1 MNSNQTQFGSPVGMN
16 DDASLF
22 CVSVKLNRQLAGQS
36 KKKNQPPLAKHIATV
51 LLVDDELITRKIVSH
66 QLEASNYKVMLA
78 ENGHQAMKMVLDDK
92 PDLVLMDI
100 SMPVMDGFVAL
111 RMMRQVY
118 DSTQLPVIM
127 MTSSAEE
134 NQVAE
139 CFEFGANDHISKPIQ
154 PVGMLARIQAQM
166 KLKQTQYALRESE
179 QRYALASH
187 GTRDGIWD
195 WNLDTGEVYLSPR
208 WLAMVGVDDPN
219 WVAQGSSWL
228 DLVFDEDRERVR
240 SDLEAHLCG
249 ETSHFESELR
259 MPDKSGGFRW
269 MLCRGLAVRDEN
281 NITTRIAGSL
291 TDITEG
297 KVADALTGLPNRT
310 LFHDRAVRCFEQYRQ
325 NRSRT
330 FSILYIDVNDF
341 KLVNDSLGHDVGDEY
356 LIQISERISSA
367 LRYDGSVLARLGG
380 DEFGILLE
388 GVSSTDEAM
397 VVAERIQQRIK
408 APFTVSSREI
418 LGRVSVGI
426 AVVSRKNQSVDSV
439 IRQAD
444 TAMYYAKQYSENG
457 ICAFEERMQQEST
470 NRLEIGGQL
479 ENAIRRDELSLNFQ
493 PIIDA
498 EAMTTAGYE
507 ALLRWNHPVHGE
519 ISPAE
524 FVPIAEANGMIVEI
538 GKWVLEEACLQAA
551 KWNQATDRQVIVS
564 VNVSIRQLNGTGFL
578 EDVQQ
583 ALRMSGILPSQL
595 KLEVTESLLM
605 QKPEE
610 MIELLCTL
618 QSMGVTTGIDDFGTG
633 YSSLAYLH
641 QMPLNVLK
649 IDRSFV
655 SNLSDSVKHQAII
668 RSIVGLAR
676 NLGLQ
681 VIAEGVETKTQ
692 ADFLRDL
699 HCEYFQ
705 GFRYS
710 PPVDAD
716 EAISMIDFDW
726 SSI

>member
-1 MNSNQTQFGSPVGMN
+1 MNVDQTQPGFPVGARN
-16 DDASLF
+16 ESPLF
-22 CVSVKLNRQLAGQS
+22 CASVKSNRQLAGQAS
-36 KKKNQPPLAKHIATV
+36 RTGQSSSVKHSAT
-51 LLVDDELITRKIVSH
+51 LLIVDDELVTRKIVSH
-66 QLEASNYKVMLA
+66 QLEASNYKVLLA
-78 ENGHQAMKMVLDDK
+78 ENGHQAMKMVLNEK

-100 SMPVMDGFVAL
+100 SMPVMNGFVAL

-118 DSTQLPVIM
+118 DSAELPVIM

-134 NQVAE
+134 SQVAE
-139 CFEFGANDHISKPIQ
+139 CFESGANDYISKPIQ
-154 PVGMLARIQAQM
+154 PAGMLARIQAQI
-166 KLKQTQYALRESE
+166 KLKQAQHALRESE

-195 WNLDTGEVYLSPR
+195 WNLETGEVYLSPR

-219 WVAQGSSWL
+219 WVAEGSSWL
-228 DLVFDEDRERVR
+228 ELVFDEDRERVR
-240 SDLEAHLCG
+240 ADLEAHLCG

-259 MPDKSGGFRW
+259 MPDGSGGFRW
-269 MLCRGLAVRDEN
+269 MLCRGLAVRDDN

-310 LFHDRAVRCFEQYRQ
+310 LFHDRAVRCFNQYRQ

-330 FSILYIDVNDF
+330 FGILYIDVNEF

-356 LIQISERISSA
+356 LIQISERLSSA
-367 LRYDGSVLARLGG
+367 LRHDGAVLARLGG

-388 GVSSTDEAM
+388 GVSSINEAM
-397 VVAERIQQRIK
+397 VVAERIQQKIK

-418 LGRVSVGI
+418 LGRISVGV
-426 AVVSRKNQSVDSV
+426 AVVSRKNQSVDCV

-479 ENAIRRDELSLNFQ
+479 KNAIRRDELSLNFQ
-493 PIIDA
+493 PLIDTA
-498 EAMTTAGYE
+498 AMTTAGYE
-507 ALLRWNHPVHGE
+507 ALLRWDHPVHGR

-524 FVPIAEANGMIVEI
+524 FIPIAEANGMIVEI
-538 GKWVLEEACLQAA
+538 GKWVLEKACLQVA
-551 KWNQATDRQVIVS
+551 KWNQTTDRQMVVS

-578 EDVQQ
+578 ENVEQ
-583 ALRMSGILPSQL
+583 ALEVSGILPSQL

-655 SNLSDSVKHQAII
+655 TDLADSVKHQAII

-699 HCEYFQ
+699 HCEFFQ
-705 GFRYS
+705 GFLYS
-710 PPVDAD
+710 PAVSADDAT
-716 EAISMIDFDW
+716 AMIDFDW
-726 SSI
+726 FTI